1 MVGDADSSLADCGV
15 AHVKEESY
23 DESVWLSAL
32 PKKCWQPR
40 PGVESQSGLPA
51 LELYQLL
58 RRKPP
63 PPPPE
68 RSVLGR
74 ASLMLRALPSTVT
87 PFRAAI
93 AFSPSLSLSI
103 STNPKPLGCPESR
116 SVQMLTR
123 PTVPWGSNSE
133 RTVSSVAP
141 KLRLPT

>member
-1 MVGDADSSLADCGV
+1 MVGDANSSLADCGV
-15 AHVKEESY
+15 ADVKEESY

-32 PKKCWQPR
+32 PISDGNPDR
-40 PGVESQSGLPA
+40 ESQSGLPA

-133 RTVSSVAP
+133 RTVCSVAP